1 MTSSAMRW
9 ARMQTAR
16 AERQALAARPVL
28 VPVLGIVF
36 EAQPEGALWWEDE
49 SLLVVADLHFEK
61 GSSFARRG
69 SMLPPYDTAATLAV
83 LARLIHRLQP
93 RRVIALGDSFH
104 DREGAA
110 RLSHQDRDNL
120 ALLQLGR
127 DWIWI
132 TGNHD
137 PGTPEG
143 LAGETLPSLALG
155 TLIFRHEPTAGRA
168 PGEIAGHLHP
178 AARVIGRLGSVR
190 RRCFAGDGERLVL
203 PAFGAYAGGLNVLD
217 PAFAPLFGERRP
229 SAFVLGE
236 GAVYAIR
243 GRALRPD

>member
-1 MTSSAMRW
+1 MDQAGRLDQQSA
-9 ARMQTAR
+9 AGAGP
-16 AERQALAARPVL
+16 AL

-49 SLLVVADLHFEK
+49 SLLIVADLHFEK

-69 SMLPPYDTAATLAV
+69 SFLPPYDTTTTLAV
-83 LARLIHRLQP
+83 LALLIRRLGP
-93 RRVIALGDSFH
+93 KRVVALGDSFH
-104 DREGAA
+104 DGEAAA
-110 RLSHQDRDNL
+110 RLSRHDRDTL
-120 ALLQLGR
+120 AGLQAGR
-127 DWIWI
+127 DWIWV

-137 PGTPEG
+137 PGAPDG
-143 LAGETLPSLALG
+143 LAGETVASLAVGPLA
-155 TLIFRHEPTAGRA
+155 LRHEPTAGRA

-178 AARVIGRLGSVR
+178 AARVAGRLGSVR
-190 RRCFAGDGERLVL
+190 RRCFAGDGERVVL

-217 PAFAPLFGERRP
+217 VAFAPIFGSRRP

-236 GAVYAIR
+236 GAVYAVR